1 MSNTKHLSFLL
12 LFSFL
17 EANEDFIISP
27 KIDLSLVFDKNE
39 KDYSIIGK
47 IVKQKDGL
55 KHSSSVIGGDF
66 GISSKK
72 DDLEFVLQG
81 SGITSLQ
88 NRSKDDE
95 KINAPYFDNDK
106 KDFFYLSNIYL
117 SKQFESVN
125 LKVGRQKYDNDLVN
139 SNKRVTSNQYEG
151 VYLDYKTNLLK
162 INSFYFNKR

>member
-1 MSNTKHLSFLL
+1 M
-12 LFSFL
+12 

-106 KDFFYLSNIYL
+106 KDFFYLSNI
-117 SKQFESVN
+117 N
-125 LKVGRQKYDNDLVN
+125 
-139 SNKRVTSNQYEG
+139 
-151 VYLDYKTNLLK
+151 
-162 INSFYFNKR
+162 